1 MKPFVARLTAI
12 ALGLGLVAVVAMA
25 ASDEWKAPARAARK
39 PNPVPVDAKS
49 LESGKAAYLKECN
62 SCHGPEGKGNGSA
75 AANLEKPPGDLSN
88 PRMWDQTDGA
98 LYYKITEGR
107 KPMPSFEKLL
117 TDEQRWQVINYIR
130 TLAPKPAGK

>member
-1 MKPFVARLTAI
+1 MKLSVARLTAI
-12 ALGLGLVAVVAMA
+12 MLGVGLVTVLALA
-25 ASDEWKAPARAARK
+25 ASDEWKAPARASRK

-49 LESGKAAYLKECN
+49 LEAGKAAYLKECN
-62 SCHGPEGKGNGSA
+62 ACHGPGGKGDGA
-75 AANLEKPPGDLSN
+75 AAASLEKPPGDLSK
-88 PRMWDQTDGA
+88 PTMWDQTDGA

-117 TDEQRWQVINYIR
+117 TDEQRWQVINYVR